1 MTRHIAIAWLLVALA
16 WGCLGDQARAQG
28 PTVDTSV
35 PSRPGGSGSALGPAP
50 GSGAYSLGFPPG
62 GAGGSTLTSG
72 PDNSP
77 ISGRV
82 GTTAP
87 HVPASVTTSP
97 SAAAGPPD
105 QSAGIAAP
113 PPKPIFSAPSY
124 GSYAIPTG
132 PDDDGPPD
140 GLTLDQAI
148 ERMIR
153 ENLGLRSKFM
163 EIPQAQADIL
173 NAGLRANP
181 VFYADGQLVPYG
193 RYTKDKPGG
202 QTQYDVNI
210 SYPLDLSL
218 KRHARTLYATRAQR
232 VIEAQYQDAVRNAI
246 DQLYASYV
254 SVLAARQTV
263 HYSRAAVEGLKKL
276 FDVTMELYRRDQNTR
291 ADVNRVQVQLNTA
304 QIGMIDAEESLRK
317 AKRDLGVL
325 LNIPADRAEQVEV
338 RGSIKVPELPLPPE
352 DELVQMALS
361 MRPDVVSYRLGIKSA
376 EANVRLQMANRFSD
390 VYVLYQPYTLQD
402 NTPYGLKSP
411 ISWALGVTVPLPVY
425 NRNQGGIARAKMNVT
440 QSQLELSNIER
451 QTVTDV
457 QQALY
462 EFKVTAKMVDSIR
475 NDLEPAA
482 KQVRDD
488 TLRLYRGGE
497 VNVVVFLQEQQ
508 KYQDVV
514 KQYLDT
520 LIRHRRAMLALNTVL
535 GQRVFP

>member
-1 MTRHIAIAWLLVALA
+1 MTRHIATAGVLVALA

-35 PSRPGGSGSALGPAP
+35 PPRPGGSTSSLGPPP
-50 GSGAYSLGFPPG
+50 GSGAYSLGYPPG

-105 QSAGIAAP
+105 QSAGITAP
-113 PPKPIFSAPSY
+113 APKPIFSAPSY

-132 PDDDGPPD
+132 PDDDGPPN

-148 ERMIR
+148 ELMIR

-246 DQLYASYV
+246 DQLYAGYV

-263 HYSRAAVEGLKKL
+263 HYSRASVEGLKSL
-276 FDVTMELYRRDQNTR
+276 YNVTMELYHRDQNTR

-325 LNIPADRAEQVEV
+325 LNLPADRAEQLEV
-338 RGSIKVPELPLPPE
+338 RGSIRVPELPLPPE

-390 VYVLYQPYTLQD
+390 VYVLFQPYTLQD

-411 ISWALGVTVPLPVY
+411 VSWALGVTVPLPVY

-462 EFKVTAKMVDSIR
+462 EFQVTAKMVDRIR
-475 NDLEPAA
+475 HELEPAA
-482 KQVRDD
+482 RQVRDD
-488 TLRLYRGGE
+488 TMRLYRGGE
-497 VNVVVFLQEQQ
+497 VNVVVFLQEQRN
-508 KYQDVV
+508 YQDIV

>member
-1 MTRHIAIAWLLVALA
+1 
-16 WGCLGDQARAQG
+16 
-28 PTVDTSV
+28 
-35 PSRPGGSGSALGPAP
+35 
-50 GSGAYSLGFPPG
+50 
-62 GAGGSTLTSG
+62 
-72 PDNSP
+72 
-77 ISGRV
+77 
-82 GTTAP
+82 
-87 HVPASVTTSP
+87 VTTSP
-97 SAAAGPPD
+97 SAAAGPPE
-105 QSAGIAAP
+105 QAAGIAAP
-113 PPKPIFSAPSY
+113 APKPIFSAPSY

-132 PDDDGPPD
+132 PEDDGPPD

-148 ERMIR
+148 ELMIR

-263 HYSRAAVEGLKKL
+263 HYSRAAVEGLKSL
-276 FDVTMELYRRDQNTR
+276 YNVTMELYRRDQNTR

-325 LNIPADRAEQVEV
+325 LNIPADRAEQLEV

-352 DELVQMALS
+352 DQLVQMALS

-411 ISWALGVTVPLPVY
+411 VSWALGVTVPLPVY

-462 EFKVTAKMVDSIR
+462 EFQVTAKMVDRIR
-475 NDLEPAA
+475 NELEPAA
-482 KQVRDD
+482 RQVRDD
-488 TLRLYRGGE
+488 TMRLYRGGE
-497 VNVVVFLQEQQ
+497 VNVVVFLQEQRN
-508 KYQDVV
+508 YQDIV